1 MYAQCSRRPELST
14 TMHHDQVAAS
24 ETQSSDHKK
33 SIMFIGD
40 RGCGVGS
47 PIKGHQQFGSTWKQ
61 KLHGRY
67 TPALVINEYNFSQT
81 CCLFCFQSFPIPW
94 LQSATRSKP
103 RTGLLFVRMLNAPS
117 TYTVVCRDQVSAKSN
132 SMVSNATNSTNR

>member
-1 MYAQCSRRPELST
+1 
-14 TMHHDQVAAS
+14 MHHDQVAAS

-67 TPALVINEYNFSQT
+67 TPALVINDQRQGQNRERVFCLSGCSMPPVHIPSFAEIKSLRRATQWCQT
-81 CCLFCFQSFPIPW
+81 RQIQPIDDGN
-94 LQSATRSKP
+94 T
-103 RTGLLFVRMLNAPS
+103 F
-117 TYTVVCRDQVSAKSN
+117 
-132 SMVSNATNSTNR
+132 